1 MSIFCPLYISQAK
14 SCFVKLSSNER
25 LFASLTGKSLPV
37 VNESWS
43 YDCKGDFGDCAFIER
58 KKITETEEVKPT
70 PTPEPQSVKPKEE
83 KKGARVS
90 IHKIENPYL
99 VKADVLVYPANN
111 MLNVDDVLLNRFSRG
126 TIQAEC
132 DQIPKPIKMGHVY
145 ITSNGGENSQVKPK
159 QVYHAVVAGESRL
172 VNEEDIKTSVRKSL
186 LLADQNN
193 AANVVF
199 IPCDCGT
206 HDINDTARVQL
217 ASIKTYLQSN
227 KESKLKNIFIVME
240 DEESFNTFEEYYNRI
255 F

>member
-1 MSIFCPLYISQAK
+1 MSICPLYIQQAK

-25 LFASLTGKSLPV
+25 IFATFTGFSLPV
-37 VNESWS
+37 VNESWNHNCEGNFDNCS
-43 YDCKGDFGDCAFIER
+43 YKPKQEEKPVEE
-58 KKITETEEVKPT
+58 KKQ
-70 PTPEPQSVKPKEE
+70 EPNKEE
-83 KKGARVS
+83 KKGTKVS

-99 VKADVLVYPANN
+99 VKSDILVYPANN
-111 MLNVDDVLLNRFSRG
+111 MLNIDDALLHRFSRG
-126 TIQAEC
+126 TIQLEC

-159 QVYHAVVAGESRL
+159 TIYHAVVAGESRL
-172 VNEEDIKTSVRKSL
+172 VNEEDIKTAVRKSL

-193 AANVVF
+193 ASSVVF

>member
-1 MSIFCPLYISQAK
+1 MSICPLYIPQAK

-25 LFASLTGKSLPV
+25 LFASITGVKLPV
-37 VNESWS
+37 VNESWV
-43 YDCKGDFGDCAFIER
+43 YDCEGSFENCSFKER
-58 KKITETEEVKPT
+58 QNQEKDSVVETKP
-70 PTPEPQSVKPKEE
+70 EKPKEE
-83 KKGARVS
+83 KKGTKVS
-90 IHKIENPYL
+90 IHKIENPYV
-99 VKADVLVYPANN
+99 VKADVLVYPTNN
-111 MLNVDDVLLNRFSRG
+111 MLNIDDVLLNRFSRG
-126 TIQAEC
+126 TVQAEC

-145 ITSNGGENSQVKPK
+145 ITSNGDENTQVKPK
-159 QVYHAVVAGESRL
+159 SIYHAVVSGESRL
-172 VNEEDIKTSVRKSL
+172 VNEEDIKTAVRKSL

-206 HDINDTARVQL
+206 YDINDTARVQL
-217 ASIKTYLQSN
+217 AAIKTYLQSN

>member
-25 LFASLTGKSLPV
+25 LFASLTGISLPV
-37 VNESWS
+37 VNQSWT
-43 YDCKGDFGDCAFIER
+43 YDCKGDFNDCAFVE
-58 KKITETEEVKPT
+58 KNKTQPEPVEETKPEPKPESKPEVKGT
-70 PTPEPQSVKPKEE
+70 K
-83 KKGARVS
+83 VS

-111 MLNVDDVLLNRFSRG
+111 MLNIDDVLLHRFSRG
-126 TIQAEC
+126 TIQSEC

-159 QVYHAVVAGESRL
+159 SIYHAVVAGESRL
-172 VNEEDIKTSVRKSL
+172 VNEEDIKTSVRKAL

-193 AANVVF
+193 ASNVVF

-217 ASIKTYLQSN
+217 AAIKTYLQAN

>member
-1 MSIFCPLYISQAK
+1 MSIFCPLYITKAK

-25 LFASLTGKSLPV
+25 LFSSLTGMSLPV

-43 YDCKGDFGDCAFIER
+43 YDCKGDFSDCAFIT
-58 KKITETEEVKPT
+58 KNKVVSEEVEEAK
-70 PTPEPQSVKPKEE
+70 PEPKPE
-83 KKGARVS
+83 KKGTKVS

-111 MLNVDDVLLNRFSRG
+111 MLNIDDVLLHKFSRG
-126 TIQAEC
+126 TIQIEC

-159 QVYHAVVAGESRL
+159 QIYHAVVAGESRL
-172 VNEEDIKTSVRKSL
+172 VNEEDIKTSVRKAL

-193 AANVVF
+193 ASNIVF

-206 HDINDTARVQL
+206 HDINDTARVEL
-217 ASIKTYLQSN
+217 AAIKTYLQAN

>member
-1 MSIFCPLYISQAK
+1 MSICPLYISQAK

-25 LFASLTGKSLPV
+25 LFASLTGNKLPV

-43 YDCKGDFGDCAFIER
+43 YDCEGSFDNCAFKER
-58 KKITETEEVKPT
+58 Q
-70 PTPEPQSVKPKEE
+70 EPQENKEEANPEKPKEE

-90 IHKIENPYL
+90 ILKIENPYL

-111 MLNVDDVLLNRFSRG
+111 MLNIDDVLLNRFSRG
-126 TIQAEC
+126 TIQTEC

-145 ITSNGGENSQVKPK
+145 ITSNGGDNSQIKPK
-159 QVYHAVVAGESRL
+159 NIYHAVVAGESRL

-193 AANVVF
+193 AANIVF

>member
-1 MSIFCPLYISQAK
+1 MSICPLYISQAK

-25 LFASLTGKSLPV
+25 LFASVTGMKLPV
-37 VNESWS
+37 VNEAWV
-43 YDCKGDFGDCAFIER
+43 YDCEGSFDNCAFKER
-58 KKITETEEVKPT
+58 QVSVQTPVQETKP
-70 PTPEPQSVKPKEE
+70 EKPKEE
-83 KKGARVS
+83 KKGTRVS

-99 VKADVLVYPANN
+99 VKADVLVYPTNN
-111 MLNVDDVLLNRFSRG
+111 MLNIDDVLLNRFSRG
-126 TIQAEC
+126 KVQAEC

-145 ITSNGGENSQVKPK
+145 ITSNGDESTQVKPK
-159 QVYHAVVAGESRL
+159 SIYHAVVSGESRL
-172 VNEEDIKTSVRKSL
+172 VNEEDIKTAVRKSL

-193 AANVVF
+193 AANIVF

-206 HDINDTARVQL
+206 YDINDTARVQL
-217 ASIKTYLQSN
+217 AAIKTYLQSN

>member
-25 LFASLTGKSLPV
+25 LFASLTGISLPV

-43 YDCKGDFGDCAFIER
+43 YDCKGDFSDCAFIER
-58 KKITETEEVKPT
+58 NKTAPEPAEEPKLEPKPEVKGT
-70 PTPEPQSVKPKEE
+70 K
-83 KKGARVS
+83 VS

-111 MLNVDDVLLNRFSRG
+111 MLNIDDALLHRFSRG

-159 QVYHAVVAGESRL
+159 SIYHAVVAGESRL
-172 VNEEDIKTSVRKSL
+172 VNEEDIKTSVRKAL
-186 LLADQNN
+186 LLADQNI
-193 AANVVF
+193 ASNVVF

-217 ASIKTYLQSN
+217 AAVKTYLQSN

>member
-25 LFASLTGKSLPV
+25 LFASLTGLSLPV

-43 YDCKGDFGDCAFIER
+43 YDCKGDFTDCAFIER
-58 KKITETEEVKPT
+58 NKKNIESVEEPKPEVKGT
-70 PTPEPQSVKPKEE
+70 K
-83 KKGARVS
+83 VS

-111 MLNVDDVLLNRFSRG
+111 MLNIDDVILHRFSRG
-126 TIQAEC
+126 TIQSEC

-159 QVYHAVVAGESRL
+159 SIYHAVVAGESRL

-193 AANVVF
+193 AASVVF

>member
-1 MSIFCPLYISQAK
+1 MSICPLYIPQAK

-25 LFASLTGKSLPV
+25 LFASITGIVLPI
-37 VNESWS
+37 VNEAWV
-43 YDCKGDFGDCAFIER
+43 YDCEGAFDNCAFKER
-58 KKITETEEVKPT
+58 QKPVEEVNQEKP
-70 PTPEPQSVKPKEE
+70 QEE
-83 KKGARVS
+83 KKGTRVS

-99 VKADVLVYPANN
+99 VKADVLVYPTNN
-111 MLNVDDVLLNRFSRG
+111 MLNIDDVLLNKFSRG
-126 TIQAEC
+126 KVQAEC

-145 ITSNGGENSQVKPK
+145 ITSNGDENTQVKPK
-159 QVYHAVVAGESRL
+159 SIYHAVVSGESRL
-172 VNEEDIKTSVRKSL
+172 VNEEDIKTAVRKSL

-193 AANVVF
+193 AANIVF

-206 HDINDTARVQL
+206 YDINDTARVQL
-217 ASIKTYLQSN
+217 AAIKTYLQSN

>member
-1 MSIFCPLYISQAK
+1 MSICPLYISQAK

-25 LFASLTGKSLPV
+25 LFASLTGIKLPV
-37 VNESWS
+37 VNEAWTD
-43 YDCKGDFGDCAFIER
+43 DCEGSFINCSFKE
-58 KKITETEEVKPT
+58 KQQF
-70 PTPEPQSVKPKEE
+70 PEPVPQEETKPEKPKKERN
-83 KKGARVS
+83 GARVS

-111 MLNVDDVLLNRFSRG
+111 MLNVDDALLNRFSRG

-159 QVYHAVVAGESRL
+159 HVYHAVVAGESRL
-172 VNEEDIKTSVRKSL
+172 VNEEDIKASVRKSL

-206 HDINDTARVQL
+206 YDINDTARVQL

>member
-1 MSIFCPLYISQAK
+1 MSICPLYISQAK

-25 LFASLTGKSLPV
+25 LYASITGTKLPL

-43 YDCKGDFGDCAFIER
+43 HNCEGSFDLCSFKER
-58 KKITETEEVKPT
+58 QVQVEASVEETKP
-70 PTPEPQSVKPKEE
+70 EKPKEE
-83 KKGARVS
+83 KKGTKVS

-99 VKADVLVYPANN
+99 VKADVLVYPTNN
-111 MLNVDDVLLNRFSRG
+111 MLNIDDVLLNRFSRG
-126 TIQAEC
+126 KVQAEC

-145 ITSNGGENSQVKPK
+145 ITSNGDENTQVKPK
-159 QVYHAVVAGESRL
+159 SIYHAVVSGESRL
-172 VNEEDIKTSVRKSL
+172 VNEEDIKTAVRKSL

-193 AANVVF
+193 AANIVF

-206 HDINDTARVQL
+206 YDINDTARVQL
-217 ASIKTYLQSN
+217 AAIKTYLQSN

>member
-1 MSIFCPLYISQAK
+1 MSICPLYISQAK

-25 LFASLTGKSLPV
+25 LFSSLTGIKLPV
-37 VNESWS
+37 VNEAWN
-43 YDCKGDFGDCAFIER
+43 YDCEGSFDNCAFKE
-58 KKITETEEVKPT
+58 KQQKPETTPEPKPE
-70 PTPEPQSVKPKEE
+70 PTPEPKQEKPKEE
-83 KKGARVS
+83 RKGAKVS

-132 DQIPKPIKMGHVY
+132 EQIPKPIKMGHVY
-145 ITSNGGENSQVKPK
+145 ITTNGGENSQVKPK
-159 QVYHAVVAGESRL
+159 HIYHAVVAGESRL

>member
-1 MSIFCPLYISQAK
+1 MSICPLYISQAK

-25 LFASLTGKSLPV
+25 LFASLTGTKLPV
-37 VNESWS
+37 VNEAWL
-43 YDCKGDFGDCAFIER
+43 YDCEGSFDNCSFKEKQQKSEPA
-58 KKITETEEVKPT
+58 
-70 PTPEPQSVKPKEE
+70 PEPQEEAKPDKPEKEF
-83 KKGARVS
+83 KGARVS

-132 DQIPKPIKMGHVY
+132 EQIPKPIKMGHVY

-159 QVYHAVVAGESRL
+159 HIYHAVVAGESRL

-227 KESKLKNIFIVME
+227 KESNLKNIFIVME

>member
-1 MSIFCPLYISQAK
+1 MKLCPLYLENRN
-14 SCFVKLSSNER
+14 CFVKTTSTTQSVSYFTKIDLPLIQNKWEVDCEGDRDRCS
-25 LFASLTGKSLPV
+25 FLTVDSMVEEEKAEEAEEQPKPKD
-37 VNESWS
+37 EP
-43 YDCKGDFGDCAFIER
+43 KPER
-58 KKITETEEVKPT
+58 KGTK
-70 PTPEPQSVKPKEE
+70 
-83 KKGARVS
+83 VS
-90 IHKIENPYL
+90 IHKIENPYA
-99 VKADVLVYPANN
+99 VKADVLIFPANN
-111 MLNVDDVLLNRFSRG
+111 VLYIDDVKLHRLSKG
-126 TIQAEC
+126 KIQEEC
-132 DQIPKPIKMGHVY
+132 DKFQKPIKMGHVY

-159 QVYHAVVAGESRL
+159 SIYHAVVAGESRL

>member
-1 MSIFCPLYISQAK
+1 MSICPLYISQAK

-25 LFASLTGKSLPV
+25 LFASLTGNKLPV
-37 VNESWS
+37 VNEAWS
-43 YDCKGDFGDCAFIER
+43 YDCEGSFDNCAFKER
-58 KKITETEEVKPT
+58 QQPQEAPVESKP
-70 PTPEPQSVKPKEE
+70 EKPKEANT
-83 KKGARVS
+83 GARVS

-126 TIQAEC
+126 TIQTEC

-145 ITSNGGENSQVKPK
+145 ITSNGGENSQIKPK
-159 QVYHAVVAGESRL
+159 QIYHAVVAGESRL

-193 AANVVF
+193 AANIVF

>member
-1 MSIFCPLYISQAK
+1 MSICPLYISQAK

-25 LFASLTGKSLPV
+25 LFASLTGNKLPV

-43 YDCKGDFGDCAFIER
+43 YDCEGSFDNCAFKER
-58 KKITETEEVKPT
+58 Q
-70 PTPEPQSVKPKEE
+70 EPQENKEEANPEKPKEE

-126 TIQAEC
+126 TIQTEC

-145 ITSNGGENSQVKPK
+145 ITSNGGENSQIKPK
-159 QVYHAVVAGESRL
+159 NIYHAVVAGESRL

-193 AANVVF
+193 AANIVF